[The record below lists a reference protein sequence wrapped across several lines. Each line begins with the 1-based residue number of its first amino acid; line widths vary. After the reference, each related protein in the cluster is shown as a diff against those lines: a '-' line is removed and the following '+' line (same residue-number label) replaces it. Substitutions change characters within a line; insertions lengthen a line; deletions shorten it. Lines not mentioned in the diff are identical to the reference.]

1 MSAAAVNAY
10 ANRLAWEEAGTVWDS
25 ASHCSTVWP
34 LRPYGLGK
42 AVLLLALAPEV
53 EGWRPRT
60 ANMSIKRYQTYPEY
74 LEELRGTWEHFPCAS
89 LATCGGSSAPGL
101 SWVLLPVVGCGQT
114 KAPCNWTLC
123 VTWYLRDACV
133 KLVLPKTNS
142 KPRVQKQVPCWM
154 CPGSCHNWVVTTD
167 APPLRFDHHCLG
179 GTENFAQSGPT
190 LGAEMLRVCLT
201 YCQPKPYLAPK
212 TSWMEYHEIV
222 YGVL

>member
-89 LATCGGSSAPGL
+89 LATCGGSVSSWFKLSSSASGGL
-101 SWVLLPVVGCGQT
+101 WSDESTMQLNSLCDMVLAWCMCQT
-114 KAPCNWTLC
+114 CASKDKQQTESA
-123 VTWYLRDACV
+123 
-133 KLVLPKTNS
+133 KTGS
-142 KPRVQKQVPCWM
+142 LLDVPWELSQL
-154 CPGSCHNWVVTTD
+154 SCHNWR
-167 APPLRFDHHCLG
+167 PPLAIWPPLPGRHRKFCPKWSNTWCWKCFG
-179 GTENFAQSGPT
+179 S
-190 LGAEMLRVCLT
+190 VWLT
-201 YCQPKPYLAPK
+201 ANPSH
-212 TSWMEYHEIV
+212 T
-222 YGVL
+222 

>member
-10 ANRLAWEEAGTVWDS
+10 ANRLAWEEAGTVWNS
-25 ASHCSTVWP
+25 ASHCSTAGALPCVTP
-34 LRPYGLGK
+34 TALRPYGLGK

-74 LEELRGTWEHFPCAS
+74 LEELPGTWEHFPCAS

-123 VTWYLRDACV
+123 DM
-133 KLVLPKTNS
+133 VLAWCMCQTCASKDKQQTESAKT
-142 KPRVQKQVPCWM
+142 
-154 CPGSCHNWVVTTD
+154 GSLHFLAGCALGVVTTELSQLT
-167 APPLRFDHHCLG
+167 PPPCDL
-179 GTENFAQSGPT
+179 TTTAWEAQKILPKVVQHLVLKCFGSVWPT
-190 LGAEMLRVCLT
+190 ANRSDT
-201 YCQPKPYLAPK
+201 
-212 TSWMEYHEIV
+212 
-222 YGVL
+222 